1 MGRVI
6 VFGSV
11 SQDLKL
17 KMPRHPTSGE
27 TVIGSDIE
35 AGFGGK
41 GANQAVAAALAG
53 APTVLVGK
61 VGDDETGGAY
71 LERLAAYGVDVSR
84 MDTTPE
90 APTGSAIIYIDGD
103 GDNMIVVAPGANAKL
118 SEADLYKINDLT
130 QDDILLMPLESPHKV
145 VFAAAAAAHEAGA
158 RVILNL
164 APYADVPAETL
175 EQCDPVVVNEHE
187 AALLE
192 DSGAVAESLLVT
204 LGPLG
209 AKWGEVYA
217 PAEQVSVVDTTGAG
231 DCYCGTLA
239 ARLALGDGREDAMRA
254 ASAASAVNVQHAGA
268 QPPLADRR

>member
-6 VFGSV
+6 VFGSL

-27 TVIGSDIE
+27 TLIGSDIE
-35 AGFGGK
+35 VGFGGK

-53 APTVLVGK
+53 AQTVMVGK
-61 VGDDETGGAY
+61 VGDDEAGREY
-71 LERLAAYGVDVSR
+71 LKRLAAYGVDTSR
-84 MDTTPE
+84 MESTPE
-90 APTGSAIIYIDGD
+90 APTGSAIIYIDD
-103 GDNMIVVAPGANAKL
+103 EGDNMIVVAPGANDKMT
-118 SEADLYKINDLT
+118 EADLDKINDLT
-130 QDDILLMPLESPHKV
+130 SDDILLMPLESPHAV
-145 VFAAAAAAHEAGA
+145 VIAAAAAAHEAGA

-164 APYADVPAETL
+164 APYAEVPAKTL
-175 EQCDPVVVNEHE
+175 DQCDPVVVNEHE

-254 ASAASAVNVQHAGA
+254 ASAASAVNVQHSGA
-268 QPPLADRR
+268 QPPLDDR

>member
-1 MGRVI
+1 MNRVI

-27 TVIGSDIE
+27 TLIGSDIE
-35 AGFGGK
+35 VGFGGK
-41 GANQAVAAALAG
+41 GANQAVAAARAG
-53 APTVLVGK
+53 ATTVMVGK
-61 VGDDETGGAY
+61 VGDDEAGREY
-71 LERLAAYGVDVSR
+71 LERLARYGVDVSR
-84 MDTTPE
+84 MGTTPD
-90 APTGSAIIYIDGD
+90 APTGSAIIYIDD
-103 GDNMIVVAPGANAKL
+103 EGDNMIVVAPGANAKVT
-118 SEADLYKINDLT
+118 ETDLDKLDDL
-130 QDDILLMPLESPHKV
+130 DAEDILLMPLESPHEV
-145 VFAAAAAAHEAGA
+145 VVAAAAAAHEAGA

-175 EQCDPVVVNEHE
+175 AQCDPVVVNEHE

-192 DSGAVAESLLVT
+192 DSGAEAESLLVT

-209 AKWGEVYA
+209 AKWGDIYA

-239 ARLALGDGREDAMRA
+239 ARLALGDDREDAMRA
-254 ASAASAVNVQHAGA
+254 ASAASAENVQHGGA
-268 QPPLADRR
+268 QPPLADR

>member
-11 SQDLKL
+11 SQDLVL
-17 KMPRHPTSGE
+17 SMPRRPTSGE
-27 TVIGSDIE
+27 TLIGSDIIT
-35 AGFGGK
+35 GFGGK

-53 APTVLVGK
+53 AETLLVGR
-61 VGDDETGGAY
+61 VGDDAVGREY
-71 LERLAAYGVDVSR
+71 LQRLAEYGVDVSR
-84 MDTTPE
+84 METDVD
-90 APTGSAIIYIDGD
+90 APTGSAIIYVNGE
-103 GDNMIVVAPGANAKL
+103 GDNMIVVAPGANARMTA
-118 SEADLYKINDLT
+118 ADLTKIDDLGE
-130 QDDILLMPLESPHKV
+130 DDILLMPLESPHEV
-145 VFAAAAAAHEAGA
+145 VIAAAAQAYDAGA
-158 RVILNL
+158 RVVLNL

-192 DSGAVAESLLVT
+192 DSGASAPSLLVT

-209 AKWGEVYA
+209 AKWGEIYA
-217 PAEQVSVVDTTGAG
+217 PAEQVSVTDTTGAG

-239 ARLALGDGREDAMRA
+239 ARLALGDDREDAMRA

-268 QPPLADRR
+268 QPPLAGT